1 MKRVVLILIAI
12 GLVSF
17 SLIQK
22 ENDTSQSNQSKLDL
36 KSAYVFWKGSN
47 LFTSHRGTVKLKSGF
62 LTIVNREL
70 LSGEFVIDMTSISN
84 REGIEKLEN
93 HLKSADF
100 FEVDKYPTSKF
111 KITEVTNEN
120 QKIKITGD
128 LTIKDITKKVSFFG
142 VILENE
148 KAYLLKSDV
157 FKIDRAEFNIKYM
170 SKSFFKN
177 LKDKFIDDEVEMSFI
192 VRANK

>member
-1 MKRVVLILIAI
+1 M
-12 GLVSF
+12 
-17 SLIQK
+17 Q
-22 ENDTSQSNQSKLDL
+22 QSKLDL

-47 LFTSHRGTVKLKSGF
+47 PFTSHKGTVKLKSGF

-70 LSGEFVIDMTSISN
+70 KSGEFVIDMESISN
-84 REGIEKLEN
+84 REGIDKLEN
-93 HLKSADF
+93 HLKSSDF

-111 KITEVTNEN
+111 IITEVTNEN

-157 FKIDRAEFNIKYM
+157 FKINRAEFNIKYM

-177 LKDKFIDDEVEMSFI
+177 LKDRFIDDEVEMSFL